1 MIKLFNT
8 TDNLFRSN
16 GDKIITPLRA
26 IIHNEDNG
34 SFYLDLEASLKYI
47 DDLTPNR
54 ILVAN
59 TPRGYQAF
67 RISNVT
73 KTRKRISLRAKHIS
87 YDSENY
93 LILDSYVVDKD
104 ANAALE
110 HLNNATDNISPFTLT
125 SNITKIASYRCV
137 RRSLF
142 EALQGVIERWG
153 GHLYRD
159 NYNVQILD
167 SIGTD
172 NGIEIRYGKN
182 LQEINATYNW
192 DNVVTKIN
200 PVGRDGLLLPEV
212 YLYSDVQYDIPYT
225 KKISFDQSEVLEED
239 YEDEDGNLNEEA
251 YQNALIEDLR
261 KQATDYLNAN
271 CYPSVNYTLSAN
283 LQGISNIGDTI
294 LVKDEKLDINLL
306 TNVISYEYDCIL
318 EEYTSLE
325 FGNFKPELS
334 KLMST
339 ISDNTAT
346 AISENNAVIQVTLNK
361 ELSEATDRIWSAL
374 GSSYVIYDGDKILV
388 LDRLPKE
395 AAQNVIMINSGGI
408 GFSNEGINGTFK
420 SAWTID
426 NILNMENINV
436 IGLSAN
442 LIRSGTLRLGSNLN
456 QYGQLEVYDESN
468 TLIAQ
473 LNKDGLK
480 MFGVDGSYVLMNTE
494 VGFAGYDRLNNK
506 IYWVSG
512 DSFHQKKSEIEEEV
526 TFFGIL
532 RAIPI
537 TIEENGEVVNSGV
550 GFVSVLGG
558 GN

>member
-1 MIKLFNT
+1 MIKLFGT

-16 GDKIITPLRA
+16 GDKVIIPLRA
-26 IIHNEDNG
+26 IVHNEDNG
-34 SFYLDLEASLKYI
+34 SFYLDLEAGLQYI
-47 DDLTPNR
+47 DDLIPNR

-59 TPRGYQAF
+59 TPKGYQAF
-67 RISNVT
+67 RIGNIT
-73 KTRKRISLRAKHIS
+73 KTRKKISLRAKHIS

-93 LILDSYVVDKD
+93 LILDSYVVEKD

-159 NYNVQILD
+159 NFNVQVLD

-192 DNVVTKIN
+192 ENVITKIN
-200 PVGRDGLLLPEV
+200 PVGRDGLLLPET
-212 YLYSDVQYDIPYT
+212 YLYSDVQYEIPYT
-225 KKISFDQSEVLEED
+225 KKISFDQSNVLEED
-239 YEDEDGNLNEEA
+239 YEDEDGVLDEEA

-261 KQATDYLNAN
+261 KQATKYLSDN
-271 CYPSVNYTLSAN
+271 CYPSVNYTLSAH

-294 LVKDEKLDINLL
+294 HVKDEKLNINLL
-306 TNVISYEYDCIL
+306 TNVISYEYDCIS
-318 EEYTSLE
+318 EKYTSLQ
-325 FGNFKPELS
+325 FGNFQPQLS
-334 KLMST
+334 DLMST

-361 ELSEATDRIWSAL
+361 ELAEATDRIWSAL

-395 AAQNVIMINSGGI
+395 TAQNVIMINSGGI

-468 TLIAQ
+468 TLIAE

-480 MFGVDGSYVLMNTE
+480 MYGVDGSYVLMNTE
-494 VGFAGYDRLNNK
+494 VGFAGYDRTNTK